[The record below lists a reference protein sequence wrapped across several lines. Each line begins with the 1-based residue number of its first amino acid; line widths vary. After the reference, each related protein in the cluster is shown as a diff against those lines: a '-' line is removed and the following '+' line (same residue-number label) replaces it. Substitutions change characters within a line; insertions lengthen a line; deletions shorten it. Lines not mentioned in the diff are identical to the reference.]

1 MQVQI
6 IFSTFLTLVSMWMS
20 GGPRDLLGYLSTDSY
35 WRAQGVHISVE
46 SLSKDLPEPAAVDVA
61 KLIED
66 LSAADPKVRESA
78 GQKIVQAGPGALPQ
92 LRAAM
97 NDPNPETSSRARN
110 LTAKIRDVSQAASIR
125 RLMAIRTLGEMKN
138 PAALPL
144 LRPLLKSPAPFVHE
158 YAQAAIA
165 RIENRPPAPIGFSQ
179 KQRETDVG
187 LMPAKVDMVGQIA
200 PTGAIDV
207 LPIDRIIERLPLGA
221 SLAQKG
227 NAIDKATAQI
237 IELADSIGN
246 IRIDCVT
253 FGWFTGPVNQP
264 GNAVFIGRGQYDSG
278 AAIDALRKSGL
289 ERKTVGGMEVFMLD
303 EDTALLLPDDRT
315 AVLIPAETNGE
326 VPIARTV
333 AALKKGAGD
342 LAVNV
347 DLSKI
352 VQSIDTKQPFW
363 IATKVNDGLRQVIEI
378 LAPFQ
383 TVAIVGRAAAP
394 DKVAI
399 QLDAIGSDPNA
410 AKAAISET
418 VAGVQ
423 QMIQQAKEEQKL
435 VAMIGPAVQFLQS
448 VQVESNGAS
457 GTLKCEIT
465 GDQILSFLLQWK
477 QSRFGADV
485 NVQFPR

>member
-35 WRAQGVHISVE
+35 WRAKGVHVSIE
-46 SLSKDLPEPAAVDVA
+46 SLANDLPEPQAVDVA
-61 KLIED
+61 KWIEE
-66 LSAADPKVRESA
+66 LSAASPKVRELA
-78 GQKIVQAGPGALPQ
+78 GQKIVAAGPGALPQ
-92 LRAAM
+92 LRAAI
-97 NDPNPETSSRARN
+97 NNPNPETSSRARN
-110 LTAKIRDVSQAASIR
+110 LVAKIRDVSQASAVR
-125 RLMAIRTLGEMKN
+125 RLMAIRTLGESKN
-138 PAALPL
+138 PDALPL
-144 LRPLLKSPAPFVHE
+144 LRPLLKSNVPFVRE

-165 RIENRPPAPIGFSQ
+165 RIENRPATFTGISQ
-179 KQRETDVG
+179 KQREIDVN

-200 PTGAIDV
+200 PTGSIDIM
-207 LPIDRIIERLPLGA
+207 PIDRIIERLPLGA

-237 IELADSIGN
+237 IELAESIGN

-264 GNAVFIGRGQYDSG
+264 GNAVFIARGQYDSG
-278 AAIDALRKSGL
+278 AAIDVLRKSGL
-289 ERKTVGGMEVFMLD
+289 ERKTVGRMEVFMLD
-303 EDTALLLPDDRT
+303 EDTALLLPDDHT

-326 VPIARTV
+326 VPIARTI
-333 AALKKGAGD
+333 AALKKGEGD

-352 VQSIDTKQPFW
+352 VKSIDTKQPFW

-383 TVAIVGRAAAP
+383 TVAIVGRAAGP

-399 QLDAIGSDPNA
+399 QLDAIGSDPTA
-410 AKAAISET
+410 VKSAVSET
-418 VAGVQ
+418 GAGVQ
-423 QMIQQAKEEQKL
+423 QMVQQGQEEQKL

-448 VQVESNGAS
+448 VQVEANGAS